1 MVTYCSSTYYSDHFE
16 TYRNI
21 KSLCGV
27 TGANSVVDQLLF
39 QNQQTHRKR
48 DQIYGPQR
56 QGLGQGVGVELDAD
70 SQKVQSSNYKMN
82 KY

>member
-39 QNQQTHRKR
+39 QNQQTHRKEIR
-48 DQIYGPQR
+48 FMVPRGRGWDKEWG
-56 QGLGQGVGVELDAD
+56 
-70 SQKVQSSNYKMN
+70 
-82 KY
+82 

>member
-39 QNQQTHRKR
+39 QNQQTHRKEIR
-48 DQIYGPQR
+48 FVITRGGIRAGEIGGRWSKSTNFQLPD
-56 QGLGQGVGVELDAD
+56 
-70 SQKVQSSNYKMN
+70 K
-82 KY
+82 